1 VLEFHKRTGYLFLG
15 VMIAQ
20 VLLVSAQVQTK
31 KGTRVLQAVT
41 FEVFSRVESG
51 TASMVRGTRNFW
63 GNYVGLRNVREENAS
78 LRRRVADLEVALQ
91 QEHGLATRSRQLQ
104 GLLELK
110 TQATMNT
117 LAAQVIA
124 GNPDPTLRTITI
136 DRGSQDGVVAD
147 MAVIAPGGIVGRI
160 IAPVGRSASR
170 VQLLI
175 DRSAAAGALV
185 ERTRAG
191 GIVVGAE
198 GDPPLHMESVSNL
211 ADVKTGD
218 NVVASGVDG
227 IFPKGYLIGRIEQ
240 SDRGKGLYRTVTIR
254 PGVDF
259 SSLEDVL
266 VVLTPPR
273 GAVRDEAE
281 K

>member
-1 VLEFHKRTGYLFLG
+1 
-15 VMIAQ
+15 MIAQ

-51 TASMVRGTRNFW
+51 TASMVRGTRDFW
-63 GNYVGLRNVREENAS
+63 GNYVGLRNVREDNAS
-78 LRRRVADLEVALQ
+78 LRRRVGELEVALQ
-91 QEHGLATRSRQLQ
+91 QEHGLASRSRQLE
-104 GLLELK
+104 GLLALK
-110 TQATMNT
+110 TQATMTT
-117 LAAQVIA
+117 LAAQGIA

-136 DRGSQDGVVAD
+136 DRGSHDGVVAD

-160 IAPVGRSASR
+160 ISPVGRSASR

-175 DRSAAAGALV
+175 DRSAAAGAIV

-191 GIVVGAE
+191 GVAVGAE
-198 GDPPLHMESVSNL
+198 GDPPLRMESVSNL
-211 ADVKTGD
+211 ADVKAGD
-218 NVVASGVDG
+218 NVVASGGGG
-227 IFPKGYLIGRIEQ
+227 IFPEGDPVGRG
-240 SDRGKGLYRTVTIR
+240 RPFAPCKGLYRTISVR
-254 PGVDF
+254 GWVVF
-259 SSLEDVL
+259 SSREEGR
-266 VVLTPPR
+266 VVRTPPR